1 MSNQENNIALLK
13 ECNALLEGH
22 FVLSSGLH
30 SKYYVQCAKI
40 MASPKYSQDFCAKL
54 VEKLKNIIDINT
66 IDKVVA
72 PAMGGVIVGYEIARQ
87 LGKENVFCERVDGSF
102 ALRRGF
108 ELAEGDKVLVVED
121 VLTTGK
127 SSLETYKCI
136 KEYGAEIIA
145 ETCLIRRNPEIT
157 ELDGVPIIPLLD
169 LSFPTYKEENLPED
183 IANIPVQKPGSRF
196 LKK

>member
-1 MSNQENNIALLK
+1 MSNQEQNITLLK
-13 ECNALLEGH
+13 DCNALLEGH
-22 FVLSSGLH
+22 FILSSGLH

-40 MASPKYSQDFCAKL
+40 MSNPKFAQDFCAKL
-54 VEKLKNIIDINT
+54 VSKLKDTIDIGA

-87 LGKENVFCERVDGSF
+87 LGKENVFCERVDGQF

-108 ELAEGDKVLVVED
+108 DLAEGEKVLVVED

-127 SSLETYKCI
+127 SSLETYDCI
-136 KEYGAEIIA
+136 REYGAEIIA

-157 ELDGVPIIPLLD
+157 DLDGVPIIPLLD
-169 LSFPTYKEENLPED
+169 LSFPTYKEEELPED

-196 LKK
+196 IKK